1 MESAG
6 EGTPVME
13 VKERV
18 QEHAGIRLSMPQEYD
33 GSAANCQ
40 GFLLQLNLYLA
51 TVHPAPSDCERV
63 SALLTCLTGKA
74 LEALIDHYSL
84 REDVRREL
92 ACRDAT
98 LTFDQL
104 VDLSIWLDNLL
115 ATRERPDRATV
126 IESMHGARFFT
137 KLDLRGAYNLVC
149 IREGDEWKTAF
160 STTSGH
166 YEYFVMPYG
175 FMNAPSVFQAFVDKI
190 IRDLHGQGYRI
201 STSGVEIESD
211 HIAAVRNWPN
221 PTTVKVVQ
229 RFLGLDVWA
238 RIKIKA
244 PYVPLS
250 LCRQL
255 LNQEQTL
262 NIHRTNTPVTNILF
276 GVRNCVVDSSLT
288 VPMALL
294 KSGWLWRQT
303 SILKHWK
310 LNWCDLWIDGTL
322 AFYKTDSRREFEH
335 RVGLKTSCVSVKSG
349 LECAGIS
356 PPENHP
362 RENLVVV
369 QLRDSTTVI
378 LCANSEDEALAWKLT
393 ILEVRRN
400 PFVYDPYND
409 SYPSVPMDGHN
420 TIYLAP
426 GSGTHHILIQR
437 DPYDG
442 IGEQVALG
450 LLAGMAAGA
459 AMRSFLWMP
468 FFFC

>member
-1 MESAG
+1 
-6 EGTPVME
+6 
-13 VKERV
+13 
-18 QEHAGIRLSMPQEYD
+18 
-33 GSAANCQ
+33 
-40 GFLLQLNLYLA
+40 
-51 TVHPAPSDCERV
+51 
-63 SALLTCLTGKA
+63 
-74 LEALIDHYSL
+74 
-84 REDVRREL
+84 
-92 ACRDAT
+92 
-98 LTFDQL
+98 
-104 VDLSIWLDNLL
+104 
-115 ATRERPDRATV
+115 
-126 IESMHGARFFT
+126 
-137 KLDLRGAYNLVC
+137 
-149 IREGDEWKTAF
+149 
-160 STTSGH
+160 
-166 YEYFVMPYG
+166 
-175 FMNAPSVFQAFVDKI
+175 
-190 IRDLHGQGYRI
+190 
-201 STSGVEIESD
+201 
-211 HIAAVRNWPN
+211 
-221 PTTVKVVQ
+221 
-229 RFLGLDVWA
+229 
-238 RIKIKA
+238 
-244 PYVPLS
+244 
-250 LCRQL
+250 
-255 LNQEQTL
+255 
-262 NIHRTNTPVTNILF
+262 
-276 GVRNCVVDSSLT
+276 
-288 VPMALL
+288 MALL

-349 LECAGIS
+349 LECAERTWSPNIFIDLQKICAFAVDPNKALKCLS

-393 ILEVRRN
+393 ILE
-400 PFVYDPYND
+400 FVYDPYND